1 MDIVFETAVKYND
14 IFMAGAKITI
24 IISFL
29 SCFFGLFLGVILAF
43 MKISGVKILQAVAA
57 VYVEV
62 IRGTPVL
69 VQISLCVFGLPF
81 LGIQFPNFEI
91 WGVDFERLS
100 AGVLALILNSGAYQ
114 CEIVRSGIQS
124 IHKGQLEA
132 AMSLGFSKWES
143 MVRII
148 IPQAIRNIL
157 PVIGNEFVTLIKESS
172 QVSVIG
178 MADLMYTAATIQG
191 ISFQPFSS
199 ACHCRGILLRDDIL
213 CFFLSACSGNTP
225 ESTVGKVRKMSYRI
239 FTADRAV
246 YNT

>member
-1 MDIVFETAVKYND
+1 MDIVLETAVKYND

-69 VQISLCVFGLPF
+69 VQISLVFFGLPF

-178 MADLMYTAATIQG
+178 MACLLYT
-191 ISFQPFSS
+191 SPSPRD
-199 ACHCRGILLRDDIL
+199 RG
-213 CFFLSACSGNTP
+213 
-225 ESTVGKVRKMSYRI
+225 
-239 FTADRAV
+239 
-246 YNT
+246 

>member
-69 VQISLCVFGLPF
+69 VQISLVFFGLPF

-178 MADLMYTAATIQG
+178 MADLMYTAATPLG
-191 ISFQPFSS
+191 ISFQPFPPLVIVAVYYFVMTFFVSS
-199 ACHCRGILLRDDIL
+199 CLRVLEIRL
-213 CFFLSACSGNTP
+213 
-225 ESTVGKVRKMSYRI
+225 KVRSVR
-239 FTADRAV
+239 
-246 YNT
+246 

>member
-1 MDIVFETAVKYND
+1 MDIVLETAVKYND

-69 VQISLCVFGLPF
+69 VQISLVFFGLPF

-124 IHKGQLEA
+124 VHKGQLEA

-191 ISFQPFSS
+191 MSFQPFRPLVIVAVYYFVMTFFVSS
-199 ACHCRGILLRDDIL
+199 CLRVLEIRL
-213 CFFLSACSGNTP
+213 
-225 ESTVGKVRKMSYRI
+225 KVRSVR
-239 FTADRAV
+239 
-246 YNT
+246 

>member
-1 MDIVFETAVKYND
+1 MDIVLETAVKYND

-69 VQISLCVFGLPF
+69 VQISLVFFGLPF

-178 MADLMYTAATIQG
+178 MADPVSYTHLTLPTI
-191 ISFQPFSS
+191 
-199 ACHCRGILLRDDIL
+199 
-213 CFFLSACSGNTP
+213 CS
-225 ESTVGKVRKMSYRI
+225 V
-239 FTADRAV
+239 
-246 YNT
+246 

>member
-1 MDIVFETAVKYND
+1 MDIVLETAVKYND

-69 VQISLCVFGLPF
+69 VQISLVFFGLPF

-191 ISFQPFSS
+191 ISFQPVPPLV
-199 ACHCRGILLRDDIL
+199 I
-213 CFFLSACSGNTP
+213 
-225 ESTVGKVRKMSYRI
+225 V
-239 FTADRAV
+239 AV
-246 YNT
+246 

>member
-1 MDIVFETAVKYND
+1 MDIVLETAIKYND

-57 VYVEV
+57 VYVE
-62 IRGTPVL
+62 
-69 VQISLCVFGLPF
+69 ISLVFFGLPF

-191 ISFQPFSS
+191 ISFQPFPPLV
-199 ACHCRGILLRDDIL
+199 I
-213 CFFLSACSGNTP
+213 
-225 ESTVGKVRKMSYRI
+225 V
-239 FTADRAV
+239 AV
-246 YNT
+246 YYFVMTFFVSSCLRVLEIRLKIRSVR

>member
-1 MDIVFETAVKYND
+1 MDIVLETAVKYND

-69 VQISLCVFGLPF
+69 VQISLVFFGLPF

-178 MADLMYTAATIQG
+178 MADLMYMAATIQG
-191 ISFQPFSS
+191 ISFQPFPPLVIVAVYYFVMTFFVSS
-199 ACHCRGILLRDDIL
+199 CLRVLEIRL
-213 CFFLSACSGNTP
+213 
-225 ESTVGKVRKMSYRI
+225 KVRSVR
-239 FTADRAV
+239 
-246 YNT
+246 

>member
-69 VQISLCVFGLPF
+69 VQISLVFFGLPF

-178 MADLMYTAATIQG
+178 MADLMYTAASTQG
-191 ISFQPFSS
+191 ISFQPFPPLVIVAVYYFVMTFFVSS
-199 ACHCRGILLRDDIL
+199 CLRVLEIRL
-213 CFFLSACSGNTP
+213 
-225 ESTVGKVRKMSYRI
+225 KVRSVR
-239 FTADRAV
+239 
-246 YNT
+246 

>member
-69 VQISLCVFGLPF
+69 VQISLVFFGLPF

-191 ISFQPFSS
+191 IFPIEAVS
-199 ACHCRGILLRDDIL
+199 D
-213 CFFLSACSGNTP
+213 CFV
-225 ESTVGKVRKMSYRI
+225 ERI
-239 FTADRAV
+239 
-246 YNT
+246 N

>member
-1 MDIVFETAVKYND
+1 MDIVLETAVKYND

-69 VQISLCVFGLPF
+69 VQISLVFFGLPF

-124 IHKGQLEA
+124 IYKGQLEA

-191 ISFQPFSS
+191 ISFRPFPPLVIVAVYYFVMTFFVSS
-199 ACHCRGILLRDDIL
+199 CLRVLEIRL
-213 CFFLSACSGNTP
+213 
-225 ESTVGKVRKMSYRI
+225 KVRSVR
-239 FTADRAV
+239 
-246 YNT
+246 

>member
-1 MDIVFETAVKYND
+1 MDIVLETAIKYND

-69 VQISLCVFGLPF
+69 VQISLVFFGLPF

-148 IPQAIRNIL
+148 IPQAIRNKTHHQHHPI
-157 PVIGNEFVTLIKESS
+157 I
-172 QVSVIG
+172 
-178 MADLMYTAATIQG
+178 
-191 ISFQPFSS
+191 
-199 ACHCRGILLRDDIL
+199 H
-213 CFFLSACSGNTP
+213 
-225 ESTVGKVRKMSYRI
+225 
-239 FTADRAV
+239 
-246 YNT
+246 

>member
-69 VQISLCVFGLPF
+69 VQISLVFFGLPF

-157 PVIGNEFVTLIKESS
+157 PVIGNEFVTLIKVFPGVRHRHGRSYVYGGDHS
-172 QVSVIG
+172 GNQFP
-178 MADLMYTAATIQG
+178 A
-191 ISFQPFSS
+191 FSS